1 MGGLPGYAAAD
12 LHCRSA
18 GGSERADSGGAASG
32 PGSAWVDH
40 GYIFDAAGRA
50 GLDVGAV
57 THRGL
62 KFLLSAT
69 ARAPLTM
76 IRIFST
82 RHLGTLNI
90 SKVQRVFG
98 FQQMRK

>member
-1 MGGLPGYAAAD
+1 M
-12 LHCRSA
+12 
-18 GGSERADSGGAASG
+18 
-32 PGSAWVDH
+32 DH

-50 GLDVGAV
+50 GLDVDAV

-62 KFLLSAT
+62 KFLLSAI

-76 IRIFST
+76 LRIFST
-82 RHLGTLNI
+82 GQLGTLNI

-98 FQQMRK
+98 FQQMRQSMYYNLIKHRHRLFD